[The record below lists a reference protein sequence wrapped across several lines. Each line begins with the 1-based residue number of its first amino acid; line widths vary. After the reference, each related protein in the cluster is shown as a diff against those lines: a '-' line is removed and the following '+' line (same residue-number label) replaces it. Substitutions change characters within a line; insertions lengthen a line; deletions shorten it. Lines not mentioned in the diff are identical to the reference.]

1 MEQAQAKIDAVN
13 KIISVDAL
21 VGIFEAIEQADRIMR
36 EAAEREA
43 AENEPLLYDKQTY
56 KAEGYRM
63 GFNARVTLKNDSVL
77 ECKSP
82 RDLINYLKTRA
93 FEAESIFVYVDFRY
107 HERAPGQKTVFHSE
121 EIIMSIR
128 EQTFGVK
135 YSMRNAAAVN
145 QIIYKIQQTIAEA
158 PDKMTDVM
166 TNQPIVIA
174 KIGLGAGLIPG
185 MLLACVGFAVPQFRT
200 FYGQIPGI
208 FFLVSLVLGATAG
221 ILIAAKMVEPLYHSI
236 VGRQRYDGYNKKT
249 HQSMYRDD
257 MEDYSSTAEVLI
269 GDKVD
274 GLRKRQKLEDYQKR
288 FGKLILPEL
297 LIVLVASAIVY
308 IVLHF
313 FVGE

>member
-1 MEQAQAKIDAVN
+1 
-13 KIISVDAL
+13 
-21 VGIFEAIEQADRIMR
+21 
-36 EAAEREA
+36 
-43 AENEPLLYDKQTY
+43 
-56 KAEGYRM
+56 
-63 GFNARVTLKNDSVL
+63 
-77 ECKSP
+77 
-82 RDLINYLKTRA
+82 
-93 FEAESIFVYVDFRY
+93 
-107 HERAPGQKTVFHSE
+107 
-121 EIIMSIR
+121 
-128 EQTFGVK
+128 
-135 YSMRNAAAVN
+135 
-145 QIIYKIQQTIAEA
+145 
-158 PDKMTDVM
+158 M

-185 MLLACVGFAVPQFRT
+185 MLLACVGFAVPQFRA

-208 FFLVSLVLGATAG
+208 FFLVSLVLGATVG
-221 ILIAAKMVEPLYHSI
+221 ILIATKMVEPLYHSI
-236 VGRQRYDGYNKKT
+236 VGRQRYDGYNKRT

-308 IVLHF
+308 VVLHF